1 MTNVVIQIFP
11 SFKRLPALIAVQIA
25 AVEKS
30 SGAFHATAALAFLF
44 ARVLRME
51 NQVPLLEK
59 RLAALQT
66 LRRVRLRTGRVVPL

>member
-1 MTNVVIQIFP
+1 MTNVVIQIFL

-25 AVEKS
+25 AIEKS
-30 SGAFHATAALAFLF
+30 SGTFHATTLAFLI
-44 ARVLRME
+44 AHVLRME